1 MIDFLVFSVTVISIW
16 SVVALSLNLQFG
28 LAGLVNFGQVLPF
41 ALGAYGVAI
50 AATHGL
56 PMWSGIALGL
66 LAALAA
72 SVLVLLPVR
81 RLAQDYWALVTLG
94 AAELFRLA
102 MINLPAVAGGNDGA
116 TVARIGS
123 PIEAMA
129 ISLVL
134 LAAAVALTWRID
146 RSPFGR
152 MLRIIREDEVLA
164 ASLGRSPFRFQLV
177 VTAVAWLMAA
187 AAGIVF
193 AHFVGYVAPA
203 AFGVAET
210 FMVWTALIVGGPG
223 SILGAIVGTA
233 FIQIVS
239 VGTRFVAQWSGL
251 PFELVANLRLA
262 VFGLMLVL
270 AFLFRPQGLLP
281 ERRVVTDAGDR

>member
-41 ALGAYGVAI
+41 ALGAYGVAV
-50 AATHGL
+50 AAVHGL
-56 PMWSGIALGL
+56 PIWAGMMLGL
-66 LAALAA
+66 GVALAA

-102 MINLPAVAGGNDGA
+102 MINLPQVAGGNDGA
-116 TVARIGS
+116 TVPRIGS
-123 PIEAMA
+123 PVEAMA
-129 ISLVL
+129 ISLAM

-152 MLRIIREDEVLA
+152 VLRIIREDEVLA

-177 VTAVAWLMAA
+177 VTALAWLMAA

-223 SILGAIVGTA
+223 SMLGAIIGTA

-239 VGTRFVAQWSGL
+239 VGTRFAAQWSGL
-251 PFELVANLRLA
+251 PYELVANLRLA
-262 VFGLMLVL
+262 VFGLLLVL

>member
-41 ALGAYGVAI
+41 ALGAYGVAV
-50 AATHGL
+50 AAVHGL
-56 PMWSGIALGL
+56 PIWAGMMLGL
-66 LAALAA
+66 GVALAA

-102 MINLPAVAGGNDGA
+102 MINLPQVAGGNDGA
-116 TVARIGS
+116 TVPRIGS
-123 PIEAMA
+123 PVEAMA
-129 ISLVL
+129 ISLAL

-152 MLRIIREDEVLA
+152 VLRIIREDEVLA

-177 VTAVAWLMAA
+177 VTALAWLMAA

-223 SILGAIVGTA
+223 SMLGAIIGTA

-239 VGTRFVAQWSGL
+239 VGTRFAAQWSGL
-251 PFELVANLRLA
+251 PYELVANLRLA
-262 VFGLMLVL
+262 VFGLLLVL